1 MIKKIY
7 IFIILFFLGLTTQS
21 KAYDCH
27 FDKIKIGATKEDFQ
41 KIGIS
46 AGGEDEFG
54 GFHGVF
60 RSDQFCKNLEG
71 VENIVIQL
79 FFFKNKLAKISY
91 ESSLNDK
98 LVLFDIA
105 ENIYKVKLEKN
116 KAQSKKNESE
126 IYSVTK
132 GNSFFFYA
140 LIKNENGKIEYL
152 EIMTNKEREKIDEYF
167 LKMEEA
173 G

>member
-7 IFIILFFLGLTTQS
+7 IVIFLFFLGLSTQAN
-21 KAYDCH
+21 AYDCF
-27 FDKIKIGATKEDFQ
+27 FDKLKPGVTTKDFQ
-41 KIGIS
+41 KLGIA
-46 AGGEDEFG
+46 AGGEDELG

-60 RSDQFCKNLEG
+60 RSDQFCKNSEG
-71 VENIVIQL
+71 VENILIQL

-91 ESSLNDK
+91 ESSLNDQ

-116 KAQSKKNESE
+116 KVQSKKNESE
-126 IYSVTK
+126 IYTSAK
-132 GNSFFFYA
+132 DNNFFFYA

-167 LKMEEA
+167 LKMEETQ
-173 G
+173 

>member
-1 MIKKIY
+1 MMKKFY
-7 IFIILFFLGLTTQS
+7 IIVFLFLISFQS
-21 KAYDCH
+21 KALAYDCY

-41 KIGIS
+41 KIGIA

-60 RSDQFCKNLEG
+60 RSDQFCKNSEG

-126 IYSVTK
+126 IYTVTK
-132 GNSFFFYA
+132 GNHFFFYA
-140 LIKNENGKIEYL
+140 LIKNENRKIEYL

-173 G
+173 Q